1 MPRSLADGH
10 TKFTIL
16 TEEPVDP
23 EAPTAAELNAGIDAS
38 CRILAS
44 DFTWGAGDSD
54 KIAEKALCVEN
65 NANSLGAS
73 NFNGGITPFRYF
85 DATTKNAH
93 ATEDAVFAAVKV
105 KGTEL
110 WAYARRT
117 AKKSTEAWAA
127 ADEIFLG
134 GHVLTDEPQPPS
146 DLGGYIK
153 TRVPLEFQDG
163 YPNIV
168 VAASGG

>member
-10 TKFTIL
+10 IKFTLL
-16 TEEPVDP
+16 TAEPDDP
-23 EAPTAAELNAGIDAS
+23 RAPTATELNAGIDAS

-44 DFTWGAGDSD
+44 DFSWSAGDSD
-54 KIAEKALCVEN
+54 KVNEKALCTEG

-85 DATTKNAH
+85 DAATKNAH

-110 WAYARRT
+110 WGYARKT

-127 ADEIFLG
+127 DDEIYLG
-134 GHVLTDEPQPPS
+134 GKVLTDEPQTPS
-146 DLGGYIK
+146 DGGGYIK
-153 TRVPLEFQDG
+153 TRVPLEFQEG
-163 YPNIV
+163 YPNIE
-168 VAASGG
+168 VAAGA